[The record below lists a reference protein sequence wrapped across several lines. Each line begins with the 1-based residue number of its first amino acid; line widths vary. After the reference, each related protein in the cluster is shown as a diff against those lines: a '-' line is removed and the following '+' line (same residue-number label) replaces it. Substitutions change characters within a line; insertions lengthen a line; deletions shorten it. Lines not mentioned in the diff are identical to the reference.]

1 MKNSK
6 ISDNRLRV
14 GIAALSSS
22 LGRGGLDVY
31 VRELVSALAEYAVEH
46 NYFVFI
52 NVDSEEWQFR
62 QWPKNICFVCD
73 EVPHTSYYLRLFEWK
88 LFRKKRILFQDLNQY
103 VLTKKFQHQI
113 GKYQIDFLHYPAT
126 IIWPLQLNV
135 RCILT
140 FFDMQHEYYPE
151 FFTKKQLRS
160 RSAIYRPSVE
170 KAERIIVPSSY
181 TYDTLI
187 EKYEIPVEKISL
199 LPVGISASLRRA
211 PSEDIERVVSKY
223 NLPQNYIFYPANPW
237 LHKNHAVLM
246 ATLRIYRE
254 KYDTELQ
261 LVLTG
266 RIKNTV
272 SISKYMAVAAG
283 ADKQIFDLGF
293 IPLEDMPAL
302 YSGASLMI
310 FPSLFEGFGIP
321 LLEAMACGCPIA
333 AANATSIPEV
343 VWDAARLFDPM
354 QPVEIAEAIHD
365 VLSNPDFAKDL
376 IKRGLRRVKLFYWSK
391 IIQNLERIYADV
403 GKVN

>member
-14 GIAALSSS
+14 GIAALSSN

-73 EVPHTSYYLRLFEWK
+73 EVSHTSYYLRLFEWK

-103 VLTKKFQHQI
+103 VLTRKFQHKI
-113 GKYQIDFLHYPAT
+113 GKYQIDILHYPT
-126 IIWPLQLNV
+126 TLIWPLQLNV

-151 FFTKKQLRS
+151 FFTKEQLRN
-160 RSAIYRPSVE
+160 RSEIYRSSVE
-170 KAERIIVPSSY
+170 KAELVISPSLY
-181 TYDTLI
+181 TKNSL
-187 EKYEIPVEKISL
+187 VEKFETPAEKIYL
-199 LPVGISASLRRA
+199 LPVGISDSFHRVA
-211 PSEDIERVVSKY
+211 PEYIDRIQNKY
-223 NLPQNYIFYPANPW
+223 NLPESYIFYPANPW
-237 LHKNHAVLM
+237 LHKNHAALM
-246 ATLRIYRE
+246 AALRIYRD
-254 KYDTELQ
+254 KYGTDLN

-266 RIKNTV
+266 RIKNNV

-283 ADKQIFDLGF
+283 ADKQVFDLGF
-293 IPLEDMPAL
+293 VPSEDMPVL

-343 VWDAARLFDPM
+343 VGDAARLFDPM

-376 IKRGLRRVKLFYWSK
+376 IKRGLRRVKLFHWSK